1 MLKNTFNSAI
11 QKEMQST
18 ITNNNNAYNLTN
30 IQAKKDFLK
39 LDINR
44 KNRLKKKGQTTM
56 TVWQKNS

>member
-30 IQAKKDFLK
+30 LQAKKDFLK

-56 TVWQKNS
+56 TVW

>member
-56 TVWQKNS
+56 TVW

>member
-56 TVWQKNS
+56 TLWQKNS